1 MSANMELGIQLMI
14 YGLAGV
20 FLVLAIFI
28 VTIVL
33 LRKFFPHRGDQDD
46 G

>member
-1 MSANMELGIQLMI
+1 MSTDMELGIQLMI

-20 FLVLAIFI
+20 FLVLAVFV

-33 LRKFFPHRGDQDD
+33 LRKFFPHRDDKDD